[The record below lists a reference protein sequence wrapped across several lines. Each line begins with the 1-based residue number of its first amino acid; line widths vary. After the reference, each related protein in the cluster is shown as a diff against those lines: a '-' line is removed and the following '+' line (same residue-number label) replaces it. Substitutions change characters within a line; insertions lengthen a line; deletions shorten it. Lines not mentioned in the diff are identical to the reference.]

1 MADRSV
7 VVTGLGAISPLGDR
21 PSAIFDALCAGTT
34 GFAPPTLVPA
44 DAVPGLAVAEVPG
57 FNAQDYIKTGNIR
70 PLDRTGRLALVG
82 IDLALADA
90 GWTADLRAAQSLGLV
105 CGTMFCSVKTIAEFD
120 RRAQQGGPEY
130 ASPMDFSNTV
140 LNAAAGQVAIW
151 EKLRGMN
158 TTIAAGATSGL
169 QAIGYAAEQIRT
181 GHADALL
188 AGGVEEVCFESS
200 LAFAQAGRLTTVAG
214 RRGVMA
220 PFDVQRDGAALGEG
234 AAFFVLEEE
243 AAARA
248 RGAQVL
254 GRVLGS
260 ASGFDPDTRG
270 TGGDA
275 PGAVLAAV
283 IRRALVD
290 AGVTADQIGLVE
302 SSASGLPALDAREAA
317 AIADVFGTRVPVGA
331 VKSMLGES
339 LGASGAFQAIAALLA
354 LRARR
359 QPGVA
364 GLSALDPSLGI
375 DASPSTRPLSATHAV
390 VTSITIEGNC
400 CAVVLGL
407 DR

>member
-1 MADRSV
+1 MADRTV

-21 PSAIFDALCAGTT
+21 PAAIFDALCAGRT
-34 GFAPPTLVPA
+34 GFVPPTLVPA

-70 PLDRTGRLALVG
+70 PLDRTGRLALVA

-90 GWTADLRAAQSLGLV
+90 GWTADLRASRPLGLV

-158 TTIAAGATSGL
+158 TTIAAGSTSGL
-169 QAIGYAAEQIRT
+169 QAIGYAAEQVRT

-200 LAFAQAGRLTTVAG
+200 LAYAHAGRLTTVSG
-214 RRGVMA
+214 RRGVVA
-220 PFDVQRDGAALGEG
+220 PFDANRDGTALGEG
-234 AAFFVLEEE
+234 GAFFVLEEE
-243 AAARA
+243 GAVLA

-260 ASGFDPDTRG
+260 ASGFDPDTRA

-275 PGAVLAAV
+275 SGTVLASV
-283 IRRALVD
+283 IRRALAD
-290 AGVTADQIGLVE
+290 AGVTADQVGVVE

-317 AIADVFGTRVPVGA
+317 AIAEVFGTRASVGA

-339 LGASGAFQAIAALLA
+339 LGASGAFQALTALLA
-354 LRARR
+354 LREGR

-364 GLSALDPSLGI
+364 GLATLDPALAI
-375 DASPSTRPLSATHAV
+375 DATPAARPVSATHAV
-390 VTSITIEGNC
+390 VTSIASEGNC
-400 CAVVLGL
+400 CALVLGL
-407 DR
+407 GR